1 MLLPVKKSRQRI
13 RSTHGERSAR
23 HHFRH
28 HLERMGYLATSRNGR
43 WTHLIELTRR
53 SGQLEFETLYFACRS
68 LKYRARLSI
77 RTRPRS
83 WSRSTSEK
91 TGPHEGIAP
100 CPRRS
105 SSPEMIRSIR
115 INGNAPPLRAEMRVK
130 SEGGN
135 LSVEAAGPSPL
146 ASGP

>member
-1 MLLPVKKSRQRI
+1 MLVYHQASESDNAAYRAVNAP
-13 RSTHGERSAR
+13 
-23 HHFRH
+23 
-28 HLERMGYLATSRNGR
+28 
-43 WTHLIELTRR
+43 THLIELTRR
-53 SGQLEFETLYFACRS
+53 SGQLEFETLYFACMS

-91 TGPHEGIAP
+91 IGPHVGIAP

-115 INGNAPPLRAEMRVK
+115 INGNVPPLRAEMRVK

-135 LSVEAAGPSPL
+135 LSVEAAGPLPL